1 MGKKPTYSQE
11 FKDGAVRLSLE
22 EGKTV
27 REIAKDLGISE
38 VTLAKWRSAAGV
50 SPSRGDAQEL
60 REAKREIEELKRQN
74 KALEKE
80 KRVVEMEREILKKA
94 AAFFARENL

>member
-1 MGKKPTYSQE
+1 MGRKPTYSQE

-27 REIAKDLGISE
+27 RDVAKELKISE
-38 VTLAKWRSAAGV
+38 ITLVKWRTAAGV
-50 SPSRGDAQEL
+50 STSRGDSQAL
-60 REAKREIEELKRQN
+60 RDARREIEELKRQN

-80 KRVVEMEREILKKA
+80 KRVVEIEREILKKA
-94 AAFFARENL
+94 AAFFARESQ